1 MDTMNA
7 FSSANIKFLLA
18 GLGMTLEVAV
28 ISIVLSFL
36 FGIVFALIRY
46 AKVPVLS
53 PIIYVWVETI
63 RNLPLLLII
72 FFAFFAVPG
81 WLHLDLSKKQ
91 AVIFALVL
99 FESALIS
106 EIIRGGLLSI
116 SRGQMEAARS
126 TGLSY
131 IQTLRFIILP
141 QALRRMIPP
150 LVSQFITTIKDTS
163 LGIIIALEELM
174 HNAQIIYNQKV
185 SYVFPVLLVVAL
197 LYFVINFSLSIISR
211 KLEQR
216 LQA

>member
-1 MDTMNA
+1 MDVMNA
-7 FSSANIKFLLA
+7 FSSANMKFLLA
-18 GLGMTLEVAV
+18 GLGVTVEVAV
-28 ISIVLSFL
+28 ISILFSFL
-36 FGIVFALIRY
+36 LGIVFALIRY

-53 PIIYVWVETI
+53 QIIHVWVETI

-81 WLHLDLSKKQ
+81 WLHVDFSKKQ

-106 EIIRGGLLSI
+106 EIIRGGLLSV
-116 SRGQMEAARS
+116 SRGQMEVARS

-150 LVSQFITTIKDTS
+150 LVSQFITIIKDTS

-197 LYFVINFSLSIISR
+197 LYFVINYSLSIVSR